1 MMNTQGAM
9 QLPIKKLVLG
19 GCRSG
24 KSRYAEQWVAENYS
38 NKVFVA
44 TLEARNDAEMDQRI
58 ALHLQSRGTGWLT
71 VEEPLDLA
79 GVFEENATG
88 AEVFLVDCLTMW
100 LTNMMMQDF
109 TDEKIQDQV
118 ARLCEAVA
126 DLSVSVVLVANE
138 VGLGIV
144 PESPLGRRFRDL
156 AGWTNQQMAVVCEQV
171 VLVAAGLPL
180 RLKG

>member
-1 MMNTQGAM
+1 MMENTGGV
-9 QLPIKKLVLG
+9 QLPIKKLVIG

-24 KSRYAEQWVAENYS
+24 KSRYAEHWVAENFS
-38 NKVFVA
+38 DKVFVA
-44 TLEARNDAEMDQRI
+44 TLEARNDAEMDRRI

-71 VEEPLDLA
+71 VEEPLNLA
-79 GVFEENATG
+79 GVLEENATG

-109 TDEKIQDQV
+109 SDEKIQGQV
-118 ARLCEAVA
+118 ARLCETVA

-138 VGLGIV
+138 VGLGLV
-144 PESPLGRRFRDL
+144 PESALGRRFRDL
-156 AGWTNQQMAVVCEQV
+156 AGWTNQQMALACQQV
-171 VLVAAGLPL
+171 VFVAAGLPM

>member
-1 MMNTQGAM
+1 MMNSEEAR
-9 QLPIKKLVLG
+9 QLPMKKLVIG

-24 KSRYAEQWVAENYS
+24 KSRYAEQWVAENFS

-44 TLEARNDAEMDQRI
+44 TLEPRDDAEMDQRI
-58 ALHLQSRGTGWLT
+58 ALHRQSRGLGWLT
-71 VEEPLDLA
+71 LEEPLDLV
-79 GVFEENATG
+79 GVLDKNEAG

-109 TDEKIQDQV
+109 SDEKIQEEV
-118 ARLCEAVA
+118 ARLCTTVA
-126 DLSVSVVLVANE
+126 GLSASVVLVANE

-144 PESPLGRRFRDL
+144 PESSLGRRFRDL
-156 AGWTNQQMAVVCEQV
+156 AGWTNQQMAVACQQV

-180 RLKG
+180 QLKG